1 MSKLHLSFPY
11 LIFGFVIING
21 LASVTQSARA
31 DAGGSPAP
39 VSGADGEYRDK
50 DGNPTYKIASNGT
63 VDWYTNI
70 GYARYGANCLACH
83 GPDGLGS
90 SYAPSLVDALKTMD
104 YSQFTATVIQGKQN
118 VSSSQDL
125 VMPSFG
131 TNKNVMC
138 YLDAIYVYLR
148 ARSDDALGRARPAKA
163 EAKPGDWEK
172 QEDSCMG

>member
-1 MSKLHLSFPY
+1 MRKPRVAVAQLV
-11 LIFGFVIING
+11 FGFVIVSAF
-21 LASVTQSARA
+21 ASALPSDRA
-31 DAGGSPAP
+31 DAGGNAVP
-39 VSGADGEYRDK
+39 VSTSDGEYRDK
-50 DGNPTYKIASNGT
+50 AGNPTYKIASNGT

-118 VSSSQDL
+118 VNASQDL

-148 ARSDDALGRARPAKA
+148 ARSDDALGRERPTKV
-163 EAKPGDWEK
+163 ETKPEDWEK

>member
-1 MSKLHLSFPY
+1 MLSS
-11 LIFGFVIING
+11 
-21 LASVTQSARA
+21 LASVTQLAHA
-31 DAGGSPAP
+31 DDAGNPAP
-39 VSGADGEYRDK
+39 VSASDGEYKDK
-50 DGNPTYKIASNGT
+50 EGNPTYKIASNGT

-118 VSSSQDL
+118 VSASQDL

-138 YLDAIYVYLR
+138 YLDAIYIYLR
-148 ARSDDALGRARPAKA
+148 ARSDNALGRERPSKV
-163 EAKPGDWEK
+163 ETRPTDWEK